1 METTYWEVA
10 SKPLECTLNP
20 GDLIYFPDGWH
31 HATINL
37 DTYTV
42 FVSAFTTEH
51 NLGLGDEL

>member
-1 METTYWEVA
+1 METTYWEVKL
-10 SKPLECTLNP
+10 KPLECTLNP

-37 DTYTV
+37 DVYTV